1 MANRRTTP
9 KSNQSAPKSDANQS
23 TDLRIVGLDRLF
35 EEALPQIQV
44 LKNEIS
50 ELQDASAKSQGLV
63 DRLNELSEQQ
73 SAVIEGFKQELES
86 INGLDTRL
94 QDRLDKWEPEPLT
107 DPERGKMQATIDNL
121 QRGIVPVRDRRVAG
135 GIVLLSTGVVGA
147 AAMCYANVFLSESY
161 QAILLAS
168 VLLAWA
174 IVVIGYFNH
183 TRSLR

>member
-1 MANRRTTP
+1 MANRRPNP
-9 KSNQSAPKSDANQS
+9 KSTQSAPKSDTNQS
-23 TDLRIVGLDRLF
+23 TEVRIVGLERLI
-35 EEALPQIQV
+35 EEALPQILV

-50 ELQDASAKSQGLV
+50 ELQDSNAKSQGLV
-63 DRLNELSEQQ
+63 NRLNDLSEEQ
-73 SAVIEGFKQELES
+73 SAVIAGFKEELES

-94 QDRLDKWEPEPLT
+94 QDRLDKWKPEPLT
-107 DPERGKMQATIDNL
+107 DPERGKMQANIDNL

-135 GIVLLSTGVVGA
+135 GLVLLSTGVVGA

-161 QAILLAS
+161 QAILLVS